1 MSIIARSLAAALEFL
16 RRSRD
21 DHLNWQLL
29 RQSDVAELRHAN
41 RLAEQDLIAE
51 LKKREQQLAHELA
64 VLQTQNL
71 NQLEMVKT
79 QCQQDLKDYQDY
91 LRSLD
96 RLKVSLSNR
105 YQHLPEAVAFTIHH
119 HAKQLLNE
127 MWEAEGQQQR
137 LRLEMQLLQFMT
149 AVHEDSQIAL
159 PGSDNAALPEK
170 TLACIDAKA
179 LDQIG

>member
-16 RRSRD
+16 RRNRD

-29 RQSDVAELRHAN
+29 RQSDVAELRHAK

-91 LRSLD
+91 LQSLD
-96 RLKVSLSNR
+96 QLKVSLSNR
-105 YQHLPEAVAFTIHH
+105 YQHLPAAVAFTIHH
-119 HAKQLLNE
+119 HAKQLLNQ
-127 MWEAEGQQQR
+127 MWDANDQQQK

-149 AVHEDSQIAL
+149 AVHEDSQTGL
-159 PGSDNAALPEK
+159 PASDNTVLPEK